1 MPEHAVPSTPATP
14 PVAEHFESLAKQQHA
29 GRLGMWLFLA
39 TELLLFAGLFAL
51 YATYRGLYPREFHLA
66 ALHTHKA
73 MGTLNT
79 FILITSSFTV
89 AMSIH
94 FARRG
99 RPRPAF
105 LLLLATVALGLAF
118 LGVKSFEYSHHFHEG
133 IFPGSR
139 YAYAALPGNGAKVFY
154 TLYFFMTGLHVLHV
168 IAGLAVLLALS
179 GRVRRGFYGPGHS
192 LGIELG
198 GMYWHLV
205 DLIWIFLWP
214 IFYLV
219 E

>member
-1 MPEHAVPSTPATP
+1 MSDRPQATAHPTP

-29 GRLGMWLFLA
+29 GRLGMWAFLA

-51 YATYRGLYPREFHLA
+51 YATYRGLYPRDFHLA

-73 MGTLNT
+73 LGTLNT
-79 FILITSSFTV
+79 VVLITSSFTV
-89 AMSIH
+89 ALSIH
-94 FARRG
+94 YARRG
-99 RPRPAF
+99 DAKIAF
-105 LLLLATVALGLAF
+105 NLVMVTVVLGFVF
-118 LGVKSFEYSHHFHEG
+118 LGVKSYEYSHHFREG
-133 IFPGSR
+133 IFPGQ
-139 YAYAALPGNGAKVFY
+139 AYAFPALPQKGAKIFY
-154 TLYFFMTGLHVLHV
+154 TLYFFMTGLHVIHV
-168 IAGLAVLLALS
+168 IAGLAILLALS
-179 GRVRRGFYGPGHS
+179 GRVKRGFYGPEHY